1 MTIIRAITYKDLDDL
16 VSVHNSAFQ
25 GFFLTELGFSFL
37 KLYYRSVLKSK
48 QGILL
53 GAYKDGILVGFC
65 AASRKSAGFNK
76 ALIKSNS
83 FQFGLICSKLLL
95 TKPKA
100 ILRLAKNLTKT
111 GDNRDFGEYAELMS
125 IGVVKTVQNSGAG
138 KLLLAELE
146 SILKREG
153 ILRLSL
159 TTDFE
164 GNENTLAFY
173 SKRGFKEM
181 YTFETYPQRKMY
193 RLIKD
198 LNN

>member
-1 MTIIRAITYKDLDDL
+1 MTTIRNVSYEDLDAI

-53 GAYKDGILVGFC
+53 GAYVDGVLVGFC
-65 AASRKSAGFNK
+65 AACRKSAGFNSS
-76 ALIKSNS
+76 LIRENLLR
-83 FQFGLICSKLLL
+83 FILAGLKMLFV
-95 TKPKA
+95 KPLA
-100 ILRLAKNLTKT
+100 VLRLIKNLTKT
-111 GDNRDFGEYAELMS
+111 GDTRDTGEYAELMS

-138 KLLLAELE
+138 KLLLAYLE
-146 SILKREG
+146 NILKQDG
-153 ILRLSL
+153 IRRLSL
-159 TTDFE
+159 TTDLE
-164 GNENTLAFY
+164 ENENTLAFY

-193 RLIKD
+193 RLIKE
-198 LNN
+198 LI